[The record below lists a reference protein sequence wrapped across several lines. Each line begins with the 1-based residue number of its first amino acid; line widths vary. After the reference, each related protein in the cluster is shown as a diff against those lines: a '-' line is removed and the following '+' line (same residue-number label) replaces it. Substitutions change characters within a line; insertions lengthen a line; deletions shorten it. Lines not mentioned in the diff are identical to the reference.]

1 MSDCNCLLKDTS
13 FLYDIVELEDNITI
27 NYNLR
32 DLIPSFNSNLSGIWR
47 PVFWDSPPSEASNK
61 SWSLAS
67 KYTPE
72 EECTSRTPNGLGI
85 SQFIKINNPQ
95 LNNWNVEGNLELSV
109 DWIINFKECANY
121 SETVLFWYRYYD
133 IGRRNDVRL
142 FPGIDLYISDGD
154 YAFIDDKPEV
164 TNRIAY
170 DAEIIFGQLEDA
182 EIPDSKLKSRVLA
195 TGPQIDWITEILS
208 GPDDFDYA
216 RDEYGLIIP
225 LLRNMSLKRYSDI
238 GKNNYIV
245 TKVDL
250 FKKLVE
256 KYGIQLVVPENSRAL
271 LVSKFRSLTGNN
283 IEIKL
288 NGDLYLSDK
297 EQKSGYDIKFGVGDL
312 VFSAGQSSDTYV
324 PKKYITE
331 DNQRQ
336 EISGENYNVNYF
348 KLNNKIIGYN
358 MTNGVSGIFEPK
370 FNSVKFHGLGGLDF
384 TGPIKLA
391 STCPGPP
398 GSSPSVN
405 VVTLEDESKRAY
417 HNNTLSP
424 NGPWF
429 IQGYTQIKPTG
440 IETPESPVAIEIKTY
455 NNSQFRLSNNLT
467 INYLRSES
475 KANCSSFVDENNT
488 CECYN
493 LTRLTPYASG
503 LKQISNKEHL
513 LFQPDTSYYNLPDFY
528 FYGGLDGKTVVQY
541 GTIIPGHPNPG
552 SLLPRT
558 HSKFFPMNEDC
569 SYSLDGC
576 NNQVF
581 DFYFPYPGQIKLN
594 YQGTKA
600 NFKLQWEKQ
609 AIENPA
615 PKFTSKAGTLCLDK
629 QLSDPSTV
637 RVNVSVPASEKSSPW
652 GISITVDQNEY
663 QQSLG
668 LIGPTVVAAKG
679 FFHPNFG
686 WTFNQNYLNK
696 TAVVPDHTQSSSTN
710 NYFYSSY
717 AMYNEEYLSGYNF
730 IYSLSGL
737 NEEQKSNI
745 DNSKYIGILPN
756 EDSQC
761 LFIPN
766 KLQKKRYIPSESLI
780 LEQVPFEYVN
790 MNLTYGYAYN
800 DFIYDHIGGGQLV
813 ISSTNSKN
821 RVINYFDDPNYKSD
835 TIKLFS
841 YANPSREI
849 TVSVQEVTQQFI
861 RVNGNITQEFNKG
874 YLARIPAENQSVVVY
889 RPHKTFNDDYIKVGK
904 WGNITYGDA
913 AKKYHPIKDSYN
925 NSTLRTSI
933 FPTTYFSWGCPI
945 TFVNNYINDNKTYYF
960 PESRLFDTFI
970 ENQRVIHTAGTNNEY
985 DGARPESNRVISTG
999 VIGDRVFDLYLGS
1012 YIGNYTVKVKIND
1025 PDAKEG
1031 SVDLFHNNRK
1041 VGFANLEDKDEDD
1054 TLSITYNKRDN
1065 TNIYGKL
1072 ILNDNTQQ
1080 CLGERNQKTQ
1090 LLLSNYAVIIGS
1102 SSEQLRSNS
1111 RISYFK
1117 HKPLNEVDEYT
1128 TSAVGTNDVIF
1139 VDGIKVSPL
1148 KPVSSSVTKIDKDFS
1163 PYLDLHIF
1171 SSNQSRLPILA
1182 PSGYIFFEDFLQPKA
1197 NKYINEQMEVPY
1209 NDNLYWIDLPSN
1221 QNWNI
1226 ITSNGIFLEKNK
1238 TYKILKKLNYT
1249 CEEDAQTCSN
1259 RYPKDLCSEPY
1270 ELSEDQLLGILGI
1283 NNSDRQYF
1291 DITSRSYPSSCSE
1304 IDFCCNNISDEQARN
1319 DCLKSQTDERKA
1331 CFDFWK
1337 DQKTDISC
1345 SDEENCSTSGVS
1357 GTILPDAEYF
1367 IFKIKDDIS
1376 LNLDNSEKIVLK
1388 FLDDKYVK
1396 KIPCTDFSF
1405 DSLGGS
1411 FLTNTFC
1418 NDVNLS
1424 CQYIQDPNYTVGSK
1438 YVPGK
1443 LLNINNIFNDY
1454 KIYPNPGSVTLDNE
1468 KKYRKLTPH
1477 PNKVSE
1483 PIEEYDLIAGSKY
1496 LISHTFD
1503 IKSTECIGAGKLAS
1517 ITVDNVKCNFDIA
1530 SDNKDLYITSPCFPD
1545 LKLILKSKSSSTI
1558 TVNKTVCDGSFD
1570 CRSDG
1575 SPCNDGFDDPG
1586 CRSFVFGCVKE
1597 AGCSDAQKYL
1607 DETFG
1612 KGKVVLEKC
1621 TDVSNVQDYYF
1632 DCRYCGDESCSSSI
1646 SYYEPQEL
1654 ECYCPSWAEL
1664 VDAPIDFGFGFGEE
1678 KACSYSVDVDYF
1690 TNEGCGKTDTIT
1702 TCGWWYFFYYF
1713 ENGLCYFPA
1722 NCFNAI
1728 PGPTAEELKNY
1739 EESCPEGSEETLSR
1753 TERQVI
1759 YVIETPNPQQW
1770 ADVSNKNTEVESKYR
1785 EKECDINDEQN
1796 KCFQKCNDNY
1806 NQCFQNAQN
1815 NNEAIIACNKSLS
1828 ACSCECILA
1837 ATNAGND
1844 NIKDRTLYYNCY
1856 SYCNMSDSLWDEFG
1870 FGWGGWW
1877 FWWGW
1882 GNNDLNC
1889 KGNPCAATYGW
1900 WWGGSSWTNSEDDPC
1915 VAGGCDYNSCSELEN
1930 RTAMSTTINNCEC
1943 VKNNDGYTT
1952 LQCEGECID
1961 LKSELN
1967 EQISSETKIYTRDI
1981 KYIQKSKH
1989 NYVSPEE
1996 RMENTSTIKIV
2007 NKKFEIT
2014 YKNVDDCKD
2023 CDSPVYE
2030 QVCCE
2035 NKCIDPDEICCE
2047 DKGDVSL
2054 IVNFEIY
2061 DNLIVGY
2068 AGGKKTCF
2076 ARQSYNLF
2084 RCPVVEYQSFNEKI
2098 YMCDSVSSNCSN
2110 CYVGELI

>member
-1 MSDCNCLLKDTS
+1 MSDCNCLLKETS
-13 FLYDIVELEDNITI
+13 FLYDIVELEDNINI

-32 DLIPSFNSNLSGIWR
+32 NLIPSFNSNISGIWR
-47 PVFWDSPPSEASNK
+47 PVFWDRPPEAADNK
-61 SWSLAS
+61 PWSLAS
-67 KYTPE
+67 KRTVQE
-72 EECTSRTPNGLGI
+72 EECQSRTPDGLGI

-95 LNNWNVEGNLELSV
+95 FKNWNTEGNLELSV
-109 DWIINFKECANY
+109 DWIVNFKECANY
-121 SETVLFWYRYYD
+121 SETILFWYRYYD
-133 IGRRNDVRL
+133 MGRRNDVRL

-164 TNRIAY
+164 SNRIAS
-170 DAEIIFGQLEDA
+170 DAEMIFGQLEDA
-182 EIPDSKLKSRVLA
+182 EIADSKLKSRILA
-195 TGPQIDWITEILS
+195 SGPQIDWITEILS
-208 GPDDFDYA
+208 GPDDFDYP

-225 LLRNMSLKRYSDI
+225 LLKNMSLKRYSDI

-256 KYGIQLVVPENSRAL
+256 KYGIQLVIPENSRAL
-271 LVSKFRSLTGNN
+271 LTSKFKSLTGNN

-297 EQKSGYDIKFGVGDL
+297 DQKSGYDIKFGVGDL
-312 VFSAGQSSDTYV
+312 ILSAEQSSDTFI

-331 DNQRQ
+331 NNQRT
-336 EISGENYNVNYF
+336 EISGQNYNVNYF

-358 MTNGVSGIFEPK
+358 MTNAVSGTFDPK
-370 FNSVKFHGLGGLDF
+370 FNSVKFHGLGGMNF
-384 TGPIKLA
+384 TGPIKLG

-398 GSSPSVN
+398 GSSANIS

-417 HNNTLSP
+417 YNNTLSP

-429 IQGYTQIKPTG
+429 IQGYKQIKPIG
-440 IETPESPVAIEIKTY
+440 IETPETAIAIEIRTH

-467 INYLRSES
+467 IDYLRSES
-475 KANCSSFVDENNT
+475 KANCSSFVDKNDT

-493 LTRLTPYASG
+493 LTRLSPYASG
-503 LKQISNKEHL
+503 LKQISNKDHL

-528 FYGGLDGKTVVQY
+528 FYGGLDQKTVAQY

-552 SLLPRT
+552 SFLERT
-558 HSKFFPMNEDC
+558 HSKFFPINQDC

-576 NNQVF
+576 NNKFF

-609 AIENPA
+609 SVENPP
-615 PKFTSKAGTLCLDK
+615 PKFTNQGGTLCLDK
-629 QLSDPSTV
+629 PLSDPSIV

-652 GISITVDQNEY
+652 GINISVDQNEY

-668 LIGPTVVAAKG
+668 LIGPTVVATKG

-686 WTFNQNYLNK
+686 WTFNENYLNK
-696 TAVVPDHTQSSSTN
+696 TAVVPNHNQSFTSSN

-737 NEEQKSNI
+737 NEEQKKNI
-745 DNSKYIGILPN
+745 DNSKYVGILPN

-780 LEQVPFEYVN
+780 LEQVPFEYIN

-800 DFIYDHIGGGQLV
+800 DFIYDHVGGGRLV
-813 ISSTNSKN
+813 VSSSNSKD

-841 YANPSREI
+841 YNDPSREI
-849 TVSVQEVTQQFI
+849 TVRVQEVTPEFI
-861 RVNGNITQEFNKG
+861 RVNGNIQEEFNKG

-904 WGNITYGDA
+904 WGNLTYGDA
-913 AKKYHPIKDSYN
+913 AKKYHPVKDNYN

-945 TFVNNYINDNKTYYF
+945 AFVNDYNNDNKTYYF
-960 PESRLFDTFI
+960 PESRLFDNFI
-970 ENQRVIHTAGTNNEY
+970 QNQRVIHTVGTNNTY
-985 DGARPESNRVISTG
+985 TGARPESNRVISTG
-999 VIGDRVFDLYLGS
+999 VIGDRIFDLYLGS
-1012 YIGNYTVKVKIND
+1012 YIGNYTVKVKISD
-1025 PDAKEG
+1025 SQATQG

-1041 VGFANLEDKDEDD
+1041 VGSANLANKDEDD
-1054 TLSITYNKRDN
+1054 TLSITYNKRDA
-1065 TNIYGKL
+1065 TNIYGRL
-1072 ILNDNTQQ
+1072 VLNDNTQQ

-1090 LLLSNYAVIIGS
+1090 LSLSNYAVIIGS
-1102 SSEQLRSNS
+1102 SSEQLRSSS

-1117 HKPLNEVDEYT
+1117 HKALNEVDEYT
-1128 TSAVGTNDVIF
+1128 TSAVGANGVIF

-1148 KPVSSSVTKIDKDFS
+1148 KPVSSSITKTDKDFS

-1197 NKYINEQMEVPY
+1197 NKYINEQMQVPY

-1226 ITSNGIFLEKNK
+1226 ITSNGILLEKNK
-1238 TYKILKKLNYT
+1238 TYKILKRLNYT
-1249 CEEDAQTCSN
+1249 CGGSAQACSN

-1291 DITSRSYPSSCSE
+1291 NITSRSYPSSCSQ
-1304 IDFCCNNISDEQARN
+1304 IDFCCTNITDEKARN

-1345 SDEENCSTSGVS
+1345 SDEANCSTAGLS

-1367 IFKIKDDIS
+1367 IFKIRDDIS
-1376 LNLDNSEKIVLK
+1376 LNLDNSENIVLK

-1405 DSLGGS
+1405 DSLGSS

-1418 NDVNLS
+1418 SDSNIS
-1424 CQYIQDPNYTVGSK
+1424 CQYIQNPNYTVGSK
-1438 YVPGK
+1438 YVPGT
-1443 LLNINNIFNDY
+1443 LLNINNIFNNY
-1454 KIYPNPGSVTLDNE
+1454 TIYPNPGSVILDNE
-1468 KKYRKLTPH
+1468 LKYRKLTPH
-1477 PNKVSE
+1477 PNKVST
-1483 PIEEYDLIAGSKY
+1483 PIEEYDLIASSKY

-1503 IKSTECIGAGKLAS
+1503 IKSTECVGTGKLAS
-1517 ITVDNVKCNFDIA
+1517 IKIDNVNCSFDLL

-1558 TVNKTVCDGSFD
+1558 TVSKTVCDGSFG
-1570 CRSDG
+1570 CRANG
-1575 SPCNDGFDDPG
+1575 SPCNGGFDDPQ
-1586 CRSFVFGCVKE
+1586 CQSTVFGCVKE

-1621 TDVSNVQDYYF
+1621 TDVSNPQDYYL
-1632 DCRYCGDESCSSSI
+1632 DCRYCGDESCSAGI

-1664 VDAPIDFGFGFGEE
+1664 VDAPPDFEFGLGK
-1678 KACSYSVDVDYF
+1678 KACSHSVELDIF

-1702 TCGWWYFFYYF
+1702 TCGWYYYFYYF
-1713 ENGLCYFPA
+1713 QDGVCYFPA
-1722 NCFNAI
+1722 SCFNAI
-1728 PGPTAEELKNY
+1728 PGPTEEELKNY
-1739 EESCPEGSEETLSR
+1739 EESCPGGSEETLSR
-1753 TERQVI
+1753 TEREVV
-1759 YVIETPNPQQW
+1759 YVGETPNPDQW
-1770 ADVSNKNTEVESKYR
+1770 ADIANKNTEVESKYR
-1785 EKECDINDEQN
+1785 EKECEINDEQN

-1806 NQCFQNAQN
+1806 NQCVQNAQN
-1815 NNEAIIACNKSLS
+1815 NNDAIIACSKSLS
-1828 ACSCECILA
+1828 ACSCECVLA
-1837 ATNAGND
+1837 AINAQND
-1844 NIKDRTLYYNCY
+1844 NIKDRTMYYNCY
-1856 SYCNMSDSLWDEFG
+1856 SYCNTSDSMWDEFG

-1877 FWWGW
+1877 GWWGW
-1882 GNNDLNC
+1882 GDNC
-1889 KGNPCAATYGW
+1889 KGNSCNDYYGW
-1900 WWGGSSWTNSEDDPC
+1900 WWGGSSWQNPEDDPC
-1915 VAGGCDYNSCSELEN
+1915 VPGGCDYNSCSELEK
-1930 RTAMSTTINNCEC
+1930 RSAMSRNLSKCEC
-1943 VKNNDGYTT
+1943 VKQDSGFTN
-1952 LQCEGECID
+1952 LECENECVD

-1989 NYVSPEE
+1989 NYASPEE
-1996 RMENTSTIKIV
+1996 RMQNTSTIKIV

-2014 YKNVDDCKD
+2014 YKSVDSCKE
-2023 CDSPVYE
+2023 CDSPIYE

-2047 DKGDVSL
+2047 NKADVNL